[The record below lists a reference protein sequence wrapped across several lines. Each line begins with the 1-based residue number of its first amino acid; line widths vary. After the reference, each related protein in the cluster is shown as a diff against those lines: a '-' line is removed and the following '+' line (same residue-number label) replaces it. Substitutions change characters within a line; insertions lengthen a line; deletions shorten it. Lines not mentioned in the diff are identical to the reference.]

1 MSVWIGR
8 YNVFLAWLRVNS
20 RVRLGVVC
28 GCLAVL
34 CFVMVLPDAC
44 CSRTCTGLLLS
55 RRKQNDKRVKRKRVM
70 NCLYHGYTE

>member
-34 CFVMVLPDAC
+34 CFVMSFPMLVALVP
-44 CSRTCTGLLLS
+44 
-55 RRKQNDKRVKRKRVM
+55 VPVYY
-70 NCLYHGYTE
+70 YHGENRMIRG